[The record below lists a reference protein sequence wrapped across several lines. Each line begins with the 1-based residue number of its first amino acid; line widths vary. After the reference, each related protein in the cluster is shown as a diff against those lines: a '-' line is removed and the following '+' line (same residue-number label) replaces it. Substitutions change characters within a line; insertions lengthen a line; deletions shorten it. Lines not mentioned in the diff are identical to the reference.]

1 MNVISTRIFI
11 LLLLPFSVL
20 FGQEMNYSTAQLK
33 ELARSA
39 EEMQDYATASVY
51 YEAFL
56 TRKPQAVKLEY
67 ALAECYRKMGAY
79 QKALPLYR
87 NLAEREAKRFP
98 LAAFYYAESLKAIDS
113 CKQAIPVY
121 EAFRK
126 AYRGEKEER
135 KYRRLAKFQAEGCQE
150 LNDSASYIGVRPLDA
165 VNSNRVEGA
174 PIFLGDGKIA
184 YNRLELGAPE
194 TVEVGAEEGLPIRR
208 YYQIDYQAD
217 SGQLP
222 QIWDAIPFEPTM
234 EVVNGAFN
242 PEGNRFYF
250 TVCQLDYK
258 GEKDCDLYFSEKQK
272 VWEKPKKL
280 PEFINTT
287 ALETQPAVG
296 VDEKGRE
303 TIYFV
308 SDRKEGKGGKDIW
321 YTRYDPEKESFKT
334 PRNCGSKINSVG
346 DEITPFIHPL
356 SGELLFSSDGHPG
369 FGLFDVFKSS
379 GQRSRWTEPLN
390 LGASINGAQ
399 DEVYYVVHANG
410 QEGLFASNRPH
421 PKKVALQACC
431 DDLFYF
437 NQAAVDLLKLK
448 VRLNNEDEPD
458 QIVQQAK
465 LNLYTKDKDGE
476 LYFNRSIK
484 PDDSG
489 NFDLLLEKDKD
500 YVVKTRA
507 DDYLN
512 QAYELEKTAM
522 RDRNELELKLALK
535 PISDR
540 VYEVENIYYDF
551 ADSKMMEE
559 AYEALDTTLLIIMQE
574 NPEIIVEIGSH
585 TDSVGSA
592 AYNQNLSQK
601 RAQSV
606 VNYLKKKGIDRD
618 RLRAKGYGE
627 SQPVAPNTNSDGTD
641 NPEGRAKNR
650 RTEFKVIGK
659 INLIESD
666 D

>member
-1 MNVISTRIFI
+1 MNAIKTSFLVA
-11 LLLLPFSVL
+11 LLSLAPVLLA
-20 FGQEMNYSTAQLK
+20 QEMDYSNGQLK

-39 EEMQDYATASVY
+39 EEMQDYATASIY
-51 YEAFL
+51 YEAYL
-56 TRKPQAVKLEY
+56 ERKPQDVRISY
-67 ALAECYRKMGAY
+67 ALAECYRNTGAY
-79 QKALPLYR
+79 QAALPLYR
-87 NLAEREAKRFP
+87 NLSERESKRFP

-126 AYRGEKEER
+126 AYRGEKDDR
-135 KYRRLAKFQAEGCQE
+135 KYRRLAKYQAEGCQE
-150 LNDSASYIGVRPLDA
+150 LSDSSNFMGVKPLSVA
-165 VNSNRVEGA
+165 NSNRVEGA
-174 PIFLGDGKIA
+174 PIFIGDGKIA
-184 YNRLELGAPE
+184 YNRLEIGAPQ
-194 TVEVGAEEGLPIRR
+194 TVEVGTEEGLPIRKF
-208 YYQIDYQAD
+208 YQVDYKSD
-217 SGQLP
+217 SASIVKP
-222 QIWDAIPFEPTM
+222 WDDIPFESGM

-242 PEGNRFYF
+242 PEKNRFYF
-250 TVCQLDYK
+250 TACALDYK

-272 VWEKPKKL
+272 VWEKPTKL
-280 PEFINTT
+280 PELINTS
-287 ALETQPAVG
+287 ALETQPAIG

-321 YTRYDPEKESFKT
+321 YTRYDPDKKRFKT

-346 DEITPFIHPL
+346 DELTPFIHPL
-356 SGELLFSSDGHPG
+356 SGELFFSSDGHPG

-390 LGASINGAQ
+390 IGASINGPQ
-399 DEVYYVVHANG
+399 DEVYYVVHPNG

-437 NQAAVDLLKLK
+437 NQAAVDLLKLSVSLK
-448 VRLNNEDEPD
+448 NEEAPD
-458 QIVQQAK
+458 QQVREAK
-465 LNLYTKDKDGE
+465 LNLYTKDADGE

-484 PDDSG
+484 PDASG

-500 YVVKTRA
+500 YVIKTRA
-507 DDYLN
+507 DEYLN
-512 QAYELEKTAM
+512 QSRLLEKTAM
-522 RDRNELELKLALK
+522 RDREGMELKLSLK
-535 PISDR
+535 PITDR

-592 AYNQNLSQK
+592 AFNQNLSQK

-606 VNYLKKKGIDRD
+606 VNYLKKKGVDRD
-618 RLRAKGYGE
+618 RLKAKGYGE
-627 SQPVAPNTNSDGTD
+627 SQPVAPNTNPDGTD

-659 INLIESD
+659 INLIED
-666 D
+666 DD